1 MSVLWRQNTDK
12 LKLTGK
18 VRKAGRGY
26 LEQGS
31 IRQQLYKAYIL
42 VGLIPITIIGIFL
55 LVNTY
60 TMFKKYNQDLLESYN
75 QRVSTTFFEITTQTY
90 ILQENFR
97 MIPSCGEFCP
107 EIIKRKTQNM
117 PQLIISV

>member
-1 MSVLWRQNTDK
+1 MSIFRKKTERVELITR
-12 LKLTGK
+12 
-18 VRKAGRGY
+18 VRKMGRGY

-55 LVNTY
+55 LLNTY

-75 QRVSTTFFEITTQTY
+75 QRVSTTFLKLRHRRIILRESFLMIRSYGGFYPGIT
-90 ILQENFR
+90 
-97 MIPSCGEFCP
+97 
-107 EIIKRKTQNM
+107 KRKMQNM
-117 PQLIISV
+117 LQ

>member
-1 MSVLWRQNTDK
+1 M
-12 LKLTGK
+12 
-18 VRKAGRGY
+18 GRGY

-55 LVNTY
+55 LLNTY

-90 ILQENFR
+90 NIAGKL
-97 MIPSCGEFCP
+97 SYD
-107 EIIKRKTQNM
+107 
-117 PQLIISV
+117 PQLWGI